1 MPPIKGCM
9 QCSMVLEDS
18 MLSNMTHTQFLSAIT
33 PKVQGTINLASA
45 LSSTPLDFLIFLS
58 SSAGIIGNR
67 GQANY
72 SAANAFLD
80 AFAASLVQNGYP
92 ATSIS
97 LGSVLSVG
105 WVAENQDR
113 LPIALSYGAIPES
126 LLLSIL
132 EYHMD
137 PRWCAAQSPDTCHTV
152 AGIRSAKDFHRQSIP
167 LPGFMAYPLFSPL
180 RAIANSSG
188 AEKEEVEVPVTQA
201 LRSARSTP
209 AAVEVVTR
217 AIVMKLARVMA
228 IPAKEI
234 DPARTLA
241 SYGVDSLVTVD
252 LKAWFKRD
260 VGVNITSADLLG
272 DVSMQGLAEKVA
284 GTSELLS
291 LRE

>member
-1 MPPIKGCM
+1 
-9 QCSMVLEDS
+9 
-18 MLSNMTHTQFLSAIT
+18 MLSNMTYTQFLSAIT
-33 PKVQGTINLASA
+33 PKVQGTINIASA
-45 LSSTPLDFLIFLS
+45 LSSSPLDFLIFLS

-80 AFAASLVQNGYP
+80 AFAASLVQKGYP

-113 LPIALSYGAIPES
+113 LPTALSYGAIPES
-126 LLLSIL
+126 LVLSIL

-137 PRWCAAQSPDTCHTV
+137 PSWCAAQSPDTCHTV

-167 LPGFMAYPLFSPL
+167 LPRFMAYPLFSPL

-188 AEKEEVEVPVTQA
+188 AEKEEAEVPVTQA
-201 LRSARSTP
+201 LRSARSIP

-217 AIVMKLARVMA
+217 AIVMKLARVMT
-228 IPAKEI
+228 ISAKEI

-241 SYGVDSLVTVD
+241 SYGVHSLVTVD

-260 VGVNITSADLLG
+260 VGVDFTSADLLG
-272 DVSMQGLAEKVA
+272 DVSMQGLAEK
-284 GTSELLS
+284 LLGQVS
-291 LRE
+291 FCRLGSRR